1 MDCACCSFRID
12 WSFSVEEQQYH
23 STGAA
28 SFVCNQAGKALKP
41 NVTSAGPAVVTLFT
55 TKPRDADIKQFINEQ
70 KTIAS
75 IDTQIAEFMVEQ
87 KKIDP
92 APVPVI
98 VHHPIDETV
107 QTGDSKLLGGAMSIQ
122 SHWKK

>member
-1 MDCACCSFRID
+1 M
-12 WSFSVEEQQYH
+12 
-23 STGAA
+23 
-28 SFVCNQAGKALKP
+28 
-41 NVTSAGPAVVTLFT
+41 VTLFT

-87 KKIDP
+87 EKIDP

-107 QTGDSKLLGGAMSIQ
+107 QTGDSQLLGGAMSIQ
-122 SHWKK
+122 SPWKK

>member
-1 MDCACCSFRID
+1 M
-12 WSFSVEEQQYH
+12 
-23 STGAA
+23 
-28 SFVCNQAGKALKP
+28 
-41 NVTSAGPAVVTLFT
+41 VTLFT

-87 KKIDP
+87 EKIDP
-92 APVPVI
+92 TPVPVI
-98 VHHPIDETV
+98 VHHSIDEAV

-122 SHWKK
+122 SPWKK